1 MNNKIKEIYQI
12 IKESIAQKDI
22 SFLMLA
28 ISVFLLPLS
37 INFSTF
43 TFILSLGLKGVQVI
57 FKKDRFF
64 NTKTLRQS
72 SIIGAVF
79 LSYIIINAI
88 IQTSFIDTIN
98 VFEKQFS
105 HWSLLFLTPMLL
117 KDKKANM
124 LLVCSFFIGV
134 ITTIVWVILV
144 SVIQGIAFNKI
155 AFLNAVDIHHTYIA
169 IYILFLIN
177 IMLPEWVKN
186 KKDSFKKPN
195 VIFLAI
201 VSAFA
206 VIFILGSKIAM
217 VAFAVLFIIQFS
229 PELSK
234 NNALKYLLF
243 VLIITVG
250 IFVFNKQLSVNY
262 ESALDFRTQ
271 IWDASIK
278 TIKENPFFGNL
289 KAQEKELLNYKHY
302 ISGKYYFMDSDLNSH
317 NQYLSIV
324 LKYGFLGFILLSF
337 FIINILKKVN
347 KKISKYKIREIIG
360 FAVILGLTFYIE
372 NILDR
377 HHGIMFFAIFYNY
390 YLVEIKY
397 EDI

>member
-1 MNNKIKEIYQI
+1 MIRNTCQI

-57 FKKDRFF
+57 FRKERVF

-72 SIIGAVF
+72 SMIGAMF
-79 LSYIIINAI
+79 LSYIIIDAI
-88 IQTSFIDTIN
+88 VQTNVIETIN

-105 HWSLLFLTPMLL
+105 HWTLLFLTPMLL
-117 KDKKANM
+117 KDKKSNT
-124 LLVCSFFIGV
+124 LLVWAFFIGV
-134 ITTIVWVILV
+134 ITTIVWVISV
-144 SVIQGIAFNKI
+144 SVIQSIAFNKT
-155 AFLNAVDIHHTYIA
+155 AFLNVVDIHHTYMA

-177 IMLPEWVKN
+177 IMTAEWVKN
-186 KKDSFKKPN
+186 KKDSLKKTS
-195 VIFLAI
+195 VKFLAI
-201 VSAFA
+201 VSAFT

-217 VAFAVLFIIQFS
+217 VIFAVLFIIQFS

-243 VLIITVG
+243 ALIITLG
-250 IFVFNKQLSVNY
+250 MFVFNKQLSVNY
-262 ESALDFRTQ
+262 ERALDFRIQ
-271 IWDASIK
+271 IWEASIQ
-278 TIKENPFFGNL
+278 TIKENLFFGNL
-289 KAQEKELLNYKHY
+289 KAPEKELLNYKHY
-302 ISGKYYFMDSDLNSH
+302 LSGKYYFLDSDLNSH

-324 LKYGFLGFILLSF
+324 LKYGLLGFMLISF
-337 FIINILKKVN
+337 FIVNIFNKIN
-347 KKISKYKIREIIG
+347 KKTSKYKIREVIG
-360 FAVILGLTFYIE
+360 FAVIMGLSFYIE

-377 HHGIMFFAIFYNY
+377 HHGIVFFAIFYNY
-390 YLVEIKY
+390 YLVEIEY
-397 EDI
+397 EGI